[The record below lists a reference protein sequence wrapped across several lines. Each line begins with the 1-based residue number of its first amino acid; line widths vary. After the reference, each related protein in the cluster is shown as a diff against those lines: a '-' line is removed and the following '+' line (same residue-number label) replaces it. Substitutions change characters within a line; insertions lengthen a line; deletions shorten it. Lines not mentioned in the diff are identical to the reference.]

1 MKLRSGSGTCNMR
14 TAEGSDDV
22 LETAQYRIS
31 WVLDHPGMSEWLKE
45 AVRTA
50 LDRDPVAVLNDLEL
64 LNTLLRL
71 RAEAQINAVMPK
83 RA

>member
-1 MKLRSGSGTCNMR
+1 MR
-14 TAEGSDDV
+14 TAEGSGDV
-22 LETAQYRIS
+22 LDIAQYRIS

-50 LDRDPVAVLNDLEL
+50 LDHDPVAVLNDLEM

-71 RAEAQINAVMPK
+71 RAEAQIDALMPE